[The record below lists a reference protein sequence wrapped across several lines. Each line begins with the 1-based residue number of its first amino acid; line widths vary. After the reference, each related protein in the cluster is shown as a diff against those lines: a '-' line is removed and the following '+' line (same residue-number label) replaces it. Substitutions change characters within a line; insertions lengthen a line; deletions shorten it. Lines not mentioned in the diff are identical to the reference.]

1 MNVSRCKTDLPT
13 SCPNAKNGDHFL
25 TPTSPQNRHLF
36 CALMTAFGVNEINLK
51 KVHFLDRFE
60 PLFCEHGPKNW
71 NVMEKVSFEVK
82 DQTQGVLGFQLLD
95 FGGDTRFVSFD
106 NFHFLIS
113 PVYVLKLVDFVSS
126 KWSTALWHLTFFRC
140 LVLKTKRDIVGGEK
154 RESLGW
160 NSEWPGKQVS
170 WCLMIAGVESCP
182 AELYKLWGRKWEW
195 TPPGRKPWAFTKQHP
210 YTNFAVKTEQ
220 HTEKSTKKW
229 KFWLKKKQ
237 EQCWPGLD

>member
-1 MNVSRCKTDLPT
+1 
-13 SCPNAKNGDHFL
+13 
-25 TPTSPQNRHLF
+25 
-36 CALMTAFGVNEINLK
+36 MTK
-51 KVHFLDRFE
+51 
-60 PLFCEHGPKNW
+60 
-71 NVMEKVSFEVK
+71 
-82 DQTQGVLGFQLLD
+82 
-95 FGGDTRFVSFD
+95 
-106 NFHFLIS
+106 
-113 PVYVLKLVDFVSS
+113 KLVDFGFSS
-126 KWSTALWHLTFFRC
+126 PKISPENVCESGQQNLRPNVHKSWMFHDVRPTYLKIGTFWPTSICFVWQLSLSNFSSVRFETCRFCQYKWSTALWHLTFFRC

-160 NSEWPGKQVS
+160 NSEWSGKQVS

-220 HTEKSTKKW
+220 HTEKFTKKW

-237 EQCWPGLD
+237 VLFLEQCWPGLD